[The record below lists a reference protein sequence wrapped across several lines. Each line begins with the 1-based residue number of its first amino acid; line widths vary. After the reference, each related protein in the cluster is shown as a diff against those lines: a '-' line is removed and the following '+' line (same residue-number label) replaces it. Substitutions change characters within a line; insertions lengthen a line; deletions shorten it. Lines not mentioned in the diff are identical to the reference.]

1 MNKFTGIFPALV
13 TPFKSNGEINEKSLQ
28 KIIKMNL
35 EKGVKGFYVGGSTAE
50 AFLLSMDE
58 RKYILDIV
66 AQECR
71 GKCTLISHIGCIG
84 TDHAIELGEHS
95 QALGFD
101 AISSIP
107 PFYYKF
113 SFEEIKNYYFDI
125 VNKVNL
131 PMIIYNFPAFS
142 GVSFNMNNLKEFAE
156 DERFIGVK
164 HTSYDLYQLEQII
177 KIDKRLTVFNGH
189 DEVFLGALAMG
200 AKSAIG
206 STYNFMAE
214 KFIEIDR
221 LFKDGKMAEAHLVQ
235 VKANE
240 IIEVLIKVGVFQGVK
255 YALEL
260 QGIECNG
267 VRKPF
272 KPITEEGK
280 KMLDKIY
287 RCIS

>member
-1 MNKFTGIFPALV
+1 MSKYTGIFPALV
-13 TPFKSNGEINEKSLQ
+13 TPYKSNGKINEESLQ

-35 EKGVKGFYVGGSTAE
+35 EKGVRGFYVGGSTAE

-66 AQECR
+66 AQECK
-71 GKCTLISHIGCIG
+71 GKCTLISHIGSIG
-84 TDHAIELGEHS
+84 TEHAIELGKYSE
-95 QALGFD
+95 ALGFD
-101 AISSIP
+101 AISSVP

-125 VNKVNL
+125 VNNVNL

-142 GVSFNMNNLKEFAE
+142 GVSFNMNNIKEFMK
-156 DERFIGVK
+156 DERFIGIK
-164 HTSYDLYQLEQII
+164 HTSYDLYQLEQML
-177 KIDKRLTVFNGH
+177 KIDKDIQVFNGH

-206 STYNFMAE
+206 STFNFMSE
-214 KFIEIDR
+214 KFIMIDK
-221 LFKDGKMAEAHLVQ
+221 LFQEGNLEKAHEVQ

-240 IIEVLIKVGVFQGVK
+240 IIDALIKVGVNQGVK

-267 VRKPF
+267 SRKPF
-272 KPITEEGK
+272 RSLTEDDK
-280 KMLDKIY
+280 KLLEAAL
-287 RCIS
+287 S